1 VSRSEARRV
10 PVIGTLAPHVGGF
23 CDELERQGYASA
35 SAVDQVR
42 LMAHLS
48 RWLADGGLDLA
59 KLTSERVEQFLG
71 ARRERYVRLIS
82 LRALAP
88 LLGYL
93 RALELIP
100 DAPRSL
106 AETPVERLLED
117 YHGYLVVERG
127 MAAGSVRLY
136 ERSARLFMLERCE
149 PLALDLEQLG
159 AAEVRGF
166 VVRECSGRSV
176 ASARTLVTALRSLL
190 RFLYVEGWTPR
201 PLSGAVPS
209 VAGWSV
215 GSLPRAV
222 DADVVARLL
231 ASCDVGTAV
240 GCRDRAII
248 VLLARLGLRVHEV
261 AGLGLDD
268 LDWRAGELTIHG
280 KGGRRDR
287 LPLVQDVGDALAA
300 YLQRARPQC
309 ASRRVFVSVRAP
321 LAPLSAGGVA
331 SVVRDACRRAGL
343 PRVGAHRLRHTAA
356 TEMLRRG
363 ATLPE
368 IGQVLRHR
376 DLLTTA
382 LYAKVDRRA
391 LSALARPWPETPR

>member
-10 PVIGTLAPHVGGF
+10 PVTGPLAPHVGGF
-23 CDELERQGYASA
+23 CEELERQGYASA

-59 KLTSERVEQFLG
+59 ELTSERVEQFLR

-100 DAPRSL
+100 DAPRSR
-106 AETPVERLLED
+106 AETPLERLLED
-117 YHGYLVVERG
+117 YRGYLVVERG

-136 ERSARLFMLERCE
+136 ERSARLFMLKRCE
-149 PLALDLEQLG
+149 PFALDLEQLG

-166 VVRECSGRSV
+166 VVRECAGRSV

-190 RFLYVEGWTPR
+190 RFLYLEGWTPR
-201 PLSGAVPS
+201 PLSEAVPS

-222 DADVVARLL
+222 DGDVVARLL

-280 KGGRRDR
+280 KGGRLDR

-300 YLQRARPQC
+300 YLQRARPRC
-309 ASRRVFVSVRAP
+309 ACRRVFVSVRAP

-331 SVVRDACRRAGL
+331 SVVRDACRRAAL
-343 PRVGAHRLRHTAA
+343 PRVGAHRLRHTVA
-356 TEMLRRG
+356 TEMLRHG
-363 ATLPE
+363 AALSE

-376 DLLTTA
+376 DPLTTA
-382 LYAKVDRRA
+382 IYAKVDRRA